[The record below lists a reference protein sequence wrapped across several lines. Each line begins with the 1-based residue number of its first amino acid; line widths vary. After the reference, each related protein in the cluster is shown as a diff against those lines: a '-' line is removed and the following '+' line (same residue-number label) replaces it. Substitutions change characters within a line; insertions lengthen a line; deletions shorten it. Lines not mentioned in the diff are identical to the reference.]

1 MTPPLLSDKRA
12 GAGRPDRR
20 SYHRL
25 VSTPSLLSRVPSPSR
40 AVQRFIAG
48 AAVVGQAGIA
58 VTGAVVRVT
67 ESGLGCTTWPQCQ
80 PGSLVPVADP
90 VGGQA
95 HQWIEFGNRLLGG
108 GLGVVSALCVLMAL
122 FAKPRRRRVI
132 VLALM
137 MPLGVVAQAVIGGMT
152 VLTGLQWWSV
162 APHFLASMP
171 LIWLAV
177 LLFRAVGE
185 GDEPARPLLPRPLL
199 ALQLAQAIAVGVILI
214 AGTLVTAAGPHA
226 GDIRTPR
233 LDVPVS
239 LLAQLHADLV
249 FLLIGSLFALG
260 FGMRIK
266 DATAVQWRRYWTL
279 VGVVLAQGL
288 VGLVQYWTGVPDILV
303 LVHVL
308 GATLVLVAAASL
320 WTASRDR
327 GPAPE
332 AVPAEPAEPASSE
345 PELAAR

>member
-1 MTPPLLSDKRA
+1 
-12 GAGRPDRR
+12 
-20 SYHRL
+20 
-25 VSTPSLLSRVPSPSR
+25 VSTPSLLSRVPAPSR

-90 VGGQA
+90 VGGQV

-122 FAKPRRRRVI
+122 FAKPRRRRVT

-177 LLFRAVGE
+177 LLFRAVDE
-185 GDEPARPLLPRPLL
+185 GDEKPRALLPRPLL
-199 ALQLAQAIAVGVILI
+199 TLQLVQAITVGLILI

-226 GDIRTPR
+226 GDIKTPR
-233 LDVPVS
+233 LDIPVS
-239 LLAQLHADLV
+239 TLAQLHADLV
-249 FLLIGSLFALG
+249 FLLVGSLLALG

-266 DATAVQWRRYWTL
+266 DASAVQWRRYWTL

-308 GATLVLVAAASL
+308 GATVVLIAGASL

-327 GPAPE
+327 GPAP
-332 AVPAEPAEPASSE
+332 AVPSVSPVTVEE

>member
-1 MTPPLLSDKRA
+1 MTPPLDPDKRA
-12 GAGRPDRR
+12 GAGQRSGR
-20 SYHRL
+20 SYHRV

-40 AVQRFIAG
+40 AVQRVIAG
-48 AAVVGQAGIA
+48 AAVVTQAGIA

-67 ESGLGCTTWPQCQ
+67 GSGLGCTTWPECQ

-122 FAKPRRRRVI
+122 FARPMRRRVL

-152 VLTGLQWWSV
+152 VLTGLQWWVV
-162 APHFLASMP
+162 ALHFLASMP

-185 GDEPARPLLPRPLL
+185 GDERPRPLLPRPLL
-199 ALQLAQAIAVGVILI
+199 GLQLAQAVMVGLILI
-214 AGTLVTAAGPHA
+214 AGTLVTSAGPHS
-226 GDIRTPR
+226 GDIHTPR
-233 LDVPVS
+233 LQVS
-239 LLAQLHADLV
+239 IATLAQVHADLV
-249 FLLIGSLFALG
+249 FLLVGSLFALG

-266 DATAVQWRRYWTL
+266 DSTVVQWRRYWVL
-279 VGVVLAQGL
+279 VAVVLAQGV

-327 GPAPE
+327 GPAPT
-332 AVPAEPAEPASSE
+332 VTGKPQPAADLT
-345 PELAAR
+345 PELATHA

>member
-1 MTPPLLSDKRA
+1 M
-12 GAGRPDRR
+12 
-20 SYHRL
+20 
-25 VSTPSLLSRVPSPSR
+25 STPSLLSRVPSPSR
-40 AVQRFIAG
+40 AVQRVIAG
-48 AAVVGQAGIA
+48 AAVVGQAGLA

-80 PGSLVPVADP
+80 PGSLVPVTDP

-122 FAKPRRRRVI
+122 FANPRRRRVI

-137 MPLGVVAQAVIGGMT
+137 MPLGVVAQAVIGGIT

-185 GDEPARPLLPRPLL
+185 GDEPVRPLLPRPLL
-199 ALQLAQAIAVGVILI
+199 GLQLGQAIAVGVILI

-233 LDVPVS
+233 LDIPVS
-239 LLAQLHADLV
+239 TLAQIHADLV

-279 VGVVLAQGL
+279 VGVVLAQAL

-303 LVHVL
+303 LVHVF
-308 GATLVLVAAASL
+308 GVTLVLIAAASL
-320 WTASRDR
+320 WVASRDR
-327 GPAPE
+327 GPAPV
-332 AVPAEPAEPASSE
+332 AVTSEPAVTEE

>member
-1 MTPPLLSDKRA
+1 MTQPLCSDKRA
-12 GAGRPDRR
+12 GAGRRPGR
-20 SYHRL
+20 SYHRV
-25 VSTPSLLSRVPSPSR
+25 VSTLSLLSRVPAPSR
-40 AVQRFIAG
+40 AVQRLIAG
-48 AAVVGQAGIA
+48 AAVVGQAGLA

-80 PGSLVPVADP
+80 PGSLVPVTDP

-137 MPLGVVAQAVIGGMT
+137 MPLGVVAQAVIGGIT

-185 GDEPARPLLPRPLL
+185 GDEPARPLFPRPLL
-199 ALQLAQAIAVGVILI
+199 GLQLAQAIAVGAILI

-226 GDIRTPR
+226 GDIKTPR
-233 LDVPVS
+233 LDIPVS
-239 LLAQLHADLV
+239 TLAQIHADLV
-249 FLLIGSLFALG
+249 FLLIGSLLALG
-260 FGMRIK
+260 FGLRIK
-266 DATAVQWRRYWTL
+266 AATAVQWRRYWTL
-279 VGVVLAQGL
+279 VAVVLAQAL
-288 VGLVQYWTGVPDILV
+288 VGLVQYWTGVPDVLV
-303 LVHVL
+303 LVHVF
-308 GATLVLVAAASL
+308 GVTLVLIAAASL
-320 WTASRDR
+320 WVASRDR
-327 GPAPE
+327 GPAPV
-332 AVPAEPAEPASSE
+332 AVTPSDVAVEE

>member
-12 GAGRPDRR
+12 GAGRRSRR
-20 SYHRL
+20 SYHRV
-25 VSTPSLLSRVPSPSR
+25 VSTPSLLSRVPAPSR
-40 AVQRFIAG
+40 AVQRLIAG

-90 VGGQA
+90 VGGQV

-122 FAKPRRRRVI
+122 FAKPRRRRVV

-137 MPLGVVAQAVIGGMT
+137 MPLGVVAQAVIGGIT

-185 GDEPARPLLPRPLL
+185 GDEKPRALLPRPLL
-199 ALQLAQAIAVGVILI
+199 GLQLAQAITVGVILI

-226 GDIRTPR
+226 GDIKTPR
-233 LDVPVS
+233 LDIPVS
-239 LLAQLHADLV
+239 TLAQIHADLV

-260 FGMRIK
+260 FGLRIT
-266 DATAVQWRRYWTL
+266 DATALQWRRYWTL

-308 GATLVLVAAASL
+308 GATLVLIAGASL

-327 GPAPE
+327 GPVPVVSQAPTV
-332 AVPAEPAEPASSE
+332 AVEE

>member
-1 MTPPLLSDKRA
+1 
-12 GAGRPDRR
+12 
-20 SYHRL
+20 
-25 VSTPSLLSRVPSPSR
+25 
-40 AVQRFIAG
+40 VQRFIAG

-90 VGGQA
+90 VGGQV

-122 FAKPRRRRVI
+122 FARPRRRRVI

-177 LLFRAVGE
+177 LLFKAVGE
-185 GDEPARPLLPRPLL
+185 GDEQPTPLLPRPLL
-199 ALQLAQAIAVGVILI
+199 ALQLAQAVAVGVILI

-226 GDIRTPR
+226 GDSRTPR
-233 LDVPVS
+233 LDVPVAT
-239 LLAQLHADLV
+239 LAQLHADLV

-260 FGMRIK
+260 FGLRIK
-266 DATAVQWRRYWTL
+266 DATAGQWRRYWVL
-279 VGVVLAQGL
+279 VGVVLAQGA
-288 VGLVQYWTGVPDILV
+288 VGLVQYWTGVPDVLV

-308 GATLVLVAAASL
+308 GATLVLIAAASL

-327 GPAPE
+327 GPAP
-332 AVPAEPAEPASSE
+332 AITHPAPVPTPQLAPASH
-345 PELAAR
+345 A

>member
-1 MTPPLLSDKRA
+1 M
-12 GAGRPDRR
+12 
-20 SYHRL
+20 
-25 VSTPSLLSRVPSPSR
+25 STPSLLSRVPAPSR
-40 AVQRFIAG
+40 AVQRLIAG

-90 VGGQA
+90 VGGQV

-177 LLFRAVGE
+177 LLFRAVDE
-185 GDEPARPLLPRPLL
+185 GDEQPRALLPRPLL
-199 ALQLAQAIAVGVILI
+199 TLQLAQAIAVGVILI

-226 GDIRTPR
+226 GDIKTPR
-233 LDVPVS
+233 LDIPVS
-239 LLAQLHADLV
+239 TLAQIHADLV

-266 DATAVQWRRYWTL
+266 DATAVQRRRYWTL

-308 GATLVLVAAASL
+308 GATLVLIAGASL

-327 GPAPE
+327 GPAPVFV
-332 AVPAEPAEPASSE
+332 AAEPVAAEE

>member
-1 MTPPLLSDKRA
+1 
-12 GAGRPDRR
+12 
-20 SYHRL
+20 
-25 VSTPSLLSRVPSPSR
+25 
-40 AVQRFIAG
+40 VQRFIAG

-90 VGGQA
+90 VGGQV

-185 GDEPARPLLPRPLL
+185 GDEKPRALLPRPLL
-199 ALQLAQAIAVGVILI
+199 ALQLAQAVTVGLILI

-226 GDIRTPR
+226 GDFKTPR
-233 LDVPVS
+233 LDIPVS
-239 LLAQLHADLV
+239 TLAQIHADLV
-249 FLLIGSLFALG
+249 FLLVGSLLALG

-266 DATAVQWRRYWTL
+266 DTTAVQWRRYWTL
-279 VGVVLAQGL
+279 VGVVLAQGV

-308 GATLVLVAAASL
+308 GATLVLIAGASL

-327 GPAPE
+327 GAAPV
-332 AVPAEPAEPASSE
+332 AVQPSAVAVTE
-345 PELAAR
+345 PELASSV